1 MGNGIPGN
9 ASVATKL
16 QYLTFANAKNIRR
29 GMHFFYTGFGLIKAG
44 EQDYF
49 SLPAKIDPQ
58 EVFAADPDPADP
70 KQKRKLQEL
79 TPVANVPVIT
89 DLDALLDA
97 EDPSNKAAAA
107 LNAKLN
113 DAHQKAVAAAK
124 AANKTLPPRPSLVPL
139 VVIAPEKAFAGAR
152 LIAASLIGNSAG
164 QKDPA
169 DCLVRCE
176 KEGDG
181 KVRLHACKWTHQEI
195 VLDVKVSPSSIQVF
209 MFSTAG
215 GPSGDDGTGIRKYD
229 LPPTKE
235 GRETRSLNI
244 LFGFM
249 QAVPSERLDILDAC
263 FVNPGALK
271 IS

>member
-1 MGNGIPGN
+1 M
-9 ASVATKL
+9 
-16 QYLTFANAKNIRR
+16 
-29 GMHFFYTGFGLIKAG
+29 
-44 EQDYF
+44 
-49 SLPAKIDPQ
+49 
-58 EVFAADPDPADP
+58 
-70 KQKRKLQEL
+70 
-79 TPVANVPVIT
+79 
-89 DLDALLDA
+89 
-97 EDPSNKAAAA
+97 
-107 LNAKLN
+107 
-113 DAHQKAVAAAK
+113 AAAK

-209 MFSTAG
+209 LFSTAG

-229 LPPTKE
+229 LPPNE
-235 GRETRSLNI
+235 GRTRNT
-244 LFGFM
+244 
-249 QAVPSERLDILDAC
+249 
-263 FVNPGALK
+263 
-271 IS
+271 